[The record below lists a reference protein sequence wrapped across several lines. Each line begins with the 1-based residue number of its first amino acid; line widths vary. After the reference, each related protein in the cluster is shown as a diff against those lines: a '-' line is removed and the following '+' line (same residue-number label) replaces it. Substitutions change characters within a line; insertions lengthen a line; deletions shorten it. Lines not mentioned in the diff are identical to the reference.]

1 MAGIGG
7 EGDQLLHVVD
17 YAMGEGD
24 GELGELGDDFSDQRR
39 QVASKPREEMD
50 GDVPLQ

>member
-7 EGDQLLHVVD
+7 ERDQLLDVID

-24 GELGELGDDFSDQRR
+24 GELGELRDDFSDQRG
-39 QVASKPREEMD
+39 QVASKPREEMG